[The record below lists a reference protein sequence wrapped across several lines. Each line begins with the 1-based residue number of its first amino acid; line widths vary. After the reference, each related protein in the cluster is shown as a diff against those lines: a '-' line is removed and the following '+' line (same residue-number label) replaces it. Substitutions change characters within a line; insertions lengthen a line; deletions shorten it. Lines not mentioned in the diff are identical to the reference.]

1 MYIFVVD
8 VVVVV
13 VVVNQYR
20 YRGYYPE
27 TPLHGIWM
35 TRQQVNV
42 YYINYLIRNRSN
54 VCIVYE

>member
-8 VVVVV
+8 VV

-35 TRQQVNV
+35 T
-42 YYINYLIRNRSN
+42 
-54 VCIVYE
+54 